1 MKSTMLV
8 GKKFKDQV
16 EIIKSEVKVM
26 SAKQK
31 RKNLLLDFNALN
43 NVERYRYFWQKDTGT
58 NLHLVRFLIIV
69 DSMRKENG
77 YHLFEFINEFLP
89 FREKSYQTL
98 WLIVKAANKKK
109 HLLGLKCD
117 VEKDDTLENMRYA
130 QPEPDNEVEI
140 NYDKDRAAWTLI
152 KKFEQPFAK
161 EDI

>member
-1 MKSTMLV
+1 MLV
-8 GKKFKDQV
+8 RRTFKDQV

-26 SAKQK
+26 SGKQK

-58 NLHLVRFLIIV
+58 YFHLVRFLFIV
-69 DSMRKENG
+69 DSMRKETG
-77 YHLFEFINEFLP
+77 YSFFEFINEFLP

-98 WLIVKAANKKK
+98 WLIVKTANKKK

-140 NYDKDRAAWTLI
+140 NYDKARAAWKLI
-152 KKFEQPFAK
+152 KKFEHPFEK

>member
-1 MKSTMLV
+1 MKSTMLA

-26 SAKQK
+26 SSKQK

-77 YHLFEFINEFLP
+77 YHFFEFINEFLP

-98 WLIVKAANKKK
+98 
-109 HLLGLKCD
+109 D
-117 VEKDDTLENMRYA
+117 
-130 QPEPDNEVEI
+130 
-140 NYDKDRAAWTLI
+140 
-152 KKFEQPFAK
+152 
-161 EDI
+161 